1 MNDIIVKENLQF
13 NIDRLDAQRHLYV
26 IVKRYTFASL
36 FLCVIVPILT
46 SFAKVIFPGV
56 EPIIKG
62 AIVYSFA
69 TLFVKQFLSSRAS
82 SLRNLAARIQQL
94 FDCELFDLS
103 WNEPLCG
110 KKPQPEEIHD
120 AKTGKNLTKL
130 NNWYEPVIGQLPQKY
145 GVIVC
150 MRTNVTYDQKLR
162 RTFSWIVEALI
173 VGALIFVFS
182 IGFKQNDNMWDWFL
196 NALVPLSPII
206 SWFIDIWKQNNNNIE
221 ALNKLQS
228 LIDKSLNMAI
238 SHQEIPVSDL
248 DRIQNFM
255 FVHRN
260 TSYTIPERIYN
271 MLRKKTED
279 AAKYSAQQI
288 CEQMMNHA

>member
-26 IVKRYTFASL
+26 KVKRYTFASL
-36 FLCVIVPILT
+36 FLCVIVPVLT

-94 FDCELFDLS
+94 FDCELFDLN

-221 ALNKLQS
+221 ALNKLQT
-228 LIDKSLNMAI
+228 LIDKSLNVAI
-238 SHQEIPVSDL
+238 NHQEIPVSDL
-248 DRIQNFM
+248 DRIQNFI

-260 TSYTIPERIYN
+260 TSYIIPESIYN
-271 MLRKKTED
+271 MLRKKTEN

-288 CEQMMNHA
+288 CDQIMNHV

>member
-26 IVKRYTFASL
+26 KVKRYTFASL

-94 FDCELFDLS
+94 FDCELFDLN

-162 RTFSWIVEALI
+162 RTFSWIVEVLI

-206 SWFIDIWKQNNNNIE
+206 AWFIDIWKQNNNNIE
-221 ALNKLQS
+221 ALNKLKS

-238 SHQEIPVSDL
+238 SNKDVPVSDL
-248 DRIQNFM
+248 ERIQNFM

-271 MLRKKTED
+271 MLRKKTEN

-288 CEQMMNHA
+288 CEQIMNHA

>member
-94 FDCELFDLS
+94 FDCELFDLN

-221 ALNKLQS
+221 ALNKLQT
-228 LIDKSLNMAI
+228 LIDKSLNVAI
-238 SHQEIPVSDL
+238 NHQEIPVSDL
-248 DRIQNFM
+248 DRIQNFI

-260 TSYTIPERIYN
+260 TSYIIPESIYN
-271 MLRKKTED
+271 MLRKKTEN

-288 CEQMMNHA
+288 CDQIMNHV